1 MVPRTKE
8 ELSKLVTEATVE
20 TYEELTAIDTAD

>member
-20 TYEELTAIDTAD
+20 TYEELTPQKY